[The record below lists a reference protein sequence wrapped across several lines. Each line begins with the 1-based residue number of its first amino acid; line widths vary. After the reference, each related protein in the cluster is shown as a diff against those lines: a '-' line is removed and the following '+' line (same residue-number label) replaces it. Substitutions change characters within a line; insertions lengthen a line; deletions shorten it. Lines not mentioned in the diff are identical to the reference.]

1 MKLYKTWFGEVENGK
16 IKVSDDF
23 AKSFKNAWNELN
35 VLPLPF
41 SILELGKEVFK
52 SEKEYY
58 KVLRKVAIQ
67 VAEEKVNFEIKRED
81 RYAVI
86 LVKALDELI
95 NTINLLEEKCEDI
108 EEIKE
113 SEITVE
119 LKNKIKELRGLRVE
133 IEREIED
140 VLAKIAPNLC
150 EVVNPIIAARLVEK
164 AGSLERLAFLPAS
177 KIQVIGAEKSLYKAF
192 SRMRKGKKAKTPKH
206 GVIFQHPF
214 IKTLPKSKRG
224 KMARFMAAKIAIAAR
239 IDHFKGELNEELAE
253 SVRKRYEELVR
264 R

>member
-1 MKLYKTWFGEVENGK
+1 MYKTWFGEVKNGK
-16 IKVSDDF
+16 IKISDDF
-23 AKSFKNAWNELN
+23 VRSFKNAWNELD

-41 SILELGKEVFK
+41 SILELGKEVFG

-58 KVLRKVAIQ
+58 RVLRKVAIH
-67 VAEEKVNFEIKRED
+67 VAEEKVNLEIKRED
-81 RYAVI
+81 RYAVM
-86 LVKALDELI
+86 LVKTLDELI
-95 NTINLLEEKCEDI
+95 NTINLLEEKCEDV

-119 LKNKIKELRGLRVE
+119 LKNKIKELKGLRNKIEEEVE
-133 IEREIED
+133 R
-140 VLAKIAPNLC
+140 VLTKIAPNLC
-150 EVVNPIIAARLVEK
+150 EVVNPVVAARLLEK
-164 AGSLERLAFLPAS
+164 AGSLKRLAFLPAS

-192 SRMRKGKKAKTPKH
+192 SRIKKGKKAKTPKH

-239 IDHFKGELNEELAE
+239 LDYFKGELNEELVE
-253 SVRKRYEELVR
+253 SVRRRYEELMR
-264 R
+264 MR